1 MSDREWW
8 EPSAPKE
15 SGQEMLNI
23 SSLPAE
29 MKRDAWEK
37 IKARPDLLETF
48 EILLRISTYFDGEI
62 AMEKRDFTLDTNQ
75 KRIS

>member
-1 MSDREWW
+1 MSDKEWW
-8 EPSAPKE
+8 EPSAPRE
-15 SGQEMLNI
+15 AGQEMLNI

-48 EILLRISTYFDGEI
+48 EILLRVSTYFGGEI
-62 AMEKRDFTLDTNQ
+62 EMEKRDFTLDAG
-75 KRIS
+75 RRRMS